1 MTQEELAERAGISAR
16 TVSDLERGLRA
27 TVHHDTARRL
37 ASALELGEEQRRKF
51 EAITRGRAFVPSS
64 PPAPGG
70 LPAVPTPFFG
80 RSRELESVKS
90 TLVASHVRLLT
101 LTGAGG
107 IGKTRLALEA
117 AAGIQASFP
126 DGIFFVSLGE
136 LKDASLVAPE
146 LAKSVGAVE
155 TGAGLEEL
163 LTARLAGRRVLVV
176 LDTFEHL
183 TPAAP
188 LVYSLLLRCPETTFL
203 VTSRSALRLRGEH
216 EFPVPP
222 LDLPSATALFWERAH
237 AVRPDLELDAESAAL
252 VTEIC
257 RKLDGLPLA
266 LELAAARAKHLPLAA
281 IR

>member
-1 MTQEELAERAGISAR
+1 MAPKTDNGLGATLKSLRTASGMTQEELAERAGISAR

-117 AAGIQASFP
+117 AAEIGRRRRDRCRSRRTLDRTP
-126 DGIFFVSLGE
+126 GG
-136 LKDASLVAPE
+136 K
-146 LAKSVGAVE
+146 
-155 TGAGLEEL
+155 
-163 LTARLAGRRVLVV
+163 ARAGRPGHLRAPDACSAACVL
-176 LDTFEHL
+176 
-183 TPAAP
+183 ASAP
-188 LVYSLLLRCPETTFL
+188 LP
-203 VTSRSALRLRGEH
+203 
-216 EFPVPP
+216 
-222 LDLPSATALFWERAH
+222 
-237 AVRPDLELDAESAAL
+237 
-252 VTEIC
+252 
-257 RKLDGLPLA
+257 
-266 LELAAARAKHLPLAA
+266 
-281 IR
+281 